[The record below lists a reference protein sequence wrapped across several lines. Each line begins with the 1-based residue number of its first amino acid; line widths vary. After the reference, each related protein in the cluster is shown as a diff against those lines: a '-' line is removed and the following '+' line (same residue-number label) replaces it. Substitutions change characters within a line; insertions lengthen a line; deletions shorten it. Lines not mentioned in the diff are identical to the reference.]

1 MNDDFSADG
10 GPALFRLVRF
20 WSRRWAGQAVGELG
34 QVQHVLVLEAVRSSP
49 DEADVATVAHQL
61 GLDHS
66 GASRMVK
73 DAVAAGH
80 LVRETSEHDRRRA
93 ALRVTGSGE
102 ALLAAARQWQRHVF
116 DDLTASWDEADR
128 RRFGAYLGRLAD
140 DVGA

>member
-1 MNDDFSADG
+1 MNDDSPADG

-20 WSRRWAGQAVGELG
+20 WSRRWAGQAAGDLG
-34 QVQHVLVLEAVRSSP
+34 QVQHVLVLEAVQCSGG
-49 DEADVATVAHQL
+49 DADVGTVAHQL

-73 DAVAAGH
+73 EAVAAGH

-93 ALRVTGSGE
+93 ALRLTDSGN

-116 DDLTASWDEADR
+116 DDLTASWDEPDR
-128 RRFGAYLGRLAD
+128 ERFGTYLSRLAD

>member
-1 MNDDFSADG
+1 MNDDSPADG
-10 GPALFRLVRF
+10 GPALFQLVRF
-20 WSRRWAGQAVGELG
+20 WSRRWAGQAAGDLG
-34 QVQHVLVLEAVRSSP
+34 QVQHVLVLEAVRCSGG
-49 DEADVATVAHQL
+49 DADVGTVAHQL

-93 ALRVTGSGE
+93 ALRLTDSGH

-116 DDLTASWDEADR
+116 DDLTASWDEPDR
-128 RRFGAYLGRLAD
+128 ERFGAYLRRLAD